1 MQRNRNV
8 EPHIVHSSVKGG
20 RKALDNGM
28 VTAAPRIYVENHH
41 ANLVIR
47 LKFPTL
53 YYSKTQ
59 TQRFFIYTRKYD
71 IASDVVLLCHKQLFL
86 IGTDTYKQVLE
97 FYCPQ
102 R

>member
-1 MQRNRNV
+1 M
-8 EPHIVHSSVKGG
+8 EPHIIHSSVKGG

-53 YYSKTQ
+53 YYSKIQ
-59 TQRFFIYTRKYD
+59 TQRFFFI
-71 IASDVVLLCHKQLFL
+71 
-86 IGTDTYKQVLE
+86 LE
-97 FYCPQ
+97 NMTSQPML
-102 R
+102 